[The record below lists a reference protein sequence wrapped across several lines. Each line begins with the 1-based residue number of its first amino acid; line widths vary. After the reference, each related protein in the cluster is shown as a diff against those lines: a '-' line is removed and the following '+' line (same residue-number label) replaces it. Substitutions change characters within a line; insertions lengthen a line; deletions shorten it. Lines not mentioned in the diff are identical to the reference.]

1 MTHQRRLRWLAPP
14 LLCLA
19 IAMPSVS
26 QRAYAAQSSYV
37 VRQGDTLSAIA
48 LRYGTT
54 VSLLLTANALSN
66 PNQIVVGQVLQLTCD
81 TTTMAATAMSSTN
94 TSATAT
100 SGAGSSGYTVVSGDT
115 LSAISQRLGVSLASL
130 AATNGIQIEGLIVIG
145 ERLKV
150 PATGGG
156 STTPYSAASYT
167 SPSQSSTYAVR
178 SGDTLSAIASRY
190 GVSLAA
196 LAAANNIGQMSL
208 IVVGQRL
215 TIPSGGA
222 AVPAT
227 AGPSTTYGGSI
238 ESILT
243 SESQAAGVDPA
254 LIKGLAWQESGWQM
268 VTASDGGMG
277 VMQLMP
283 ATVDWVSS
291 YLLGYRIDPYD
302 PTQNIR
308 AGVALFRYELR
319 QFGDV
324 RSALAAY
331 HQGITSVRTQGILPD
346 TYGYIANILALQ
358 SQYAG

>member
-1 MTHQRRLRWLAPP
+1 MTHQRRLRWLATP

-19 IAMPSVS
+19 IAVPSVS

-37 VRQGDTLSAIA
+37 VRPGDTLSAIA

-54 VSLLLTANALSN
+54 VSLLLTANGLSN
-66 PNQIVVGQVLQLTCD
+66 PNQIVVGQLLLTCD
-81 TTTMAATAMSSTN
+81 TTTMAATAASGTN
-94 TSATAT
+94 TSATAA
-100 SGAGSSGYTVVSGDT
+100 SGAGSSGYTVVPGDT
-115 LSAISQRLGVSLASL
+115 LSAISQRLGVSLAAL
-130 AATNGIQIEGLIVIG
+130 AATNGIQIENVIVVG
-145 ERLKV
+145 ERLKI

-167 SPSQSSTYAVR
+167 SPSQIAAYVVR
-178 SGDTLSAIASRY
+178 PGDTLSAIGARY

-227 AGPSTTYGGSI
+227 AGPASTYGGSI

-243 SESQAAGVDPA
+243 SEAQAAGVDPA

-308 AGVALFRYELR
+308 AGVALLHYELQ

>member
-1 MTHQRRLRWLAPP
+1 MTHQRRLRWLAAP

-19 IAMPSVS
+19 ITVPSVS
-26 QRAYAAQSSYV
+26 ERAYAQQSSYV

-54 VSLLLTANALSN
+54 VSLLLTANGLSN

-81 TTTMAATAMSSTN
+81 TTSMATTSAD
-94 TSATAT
+94 TSATSAG
-100 SGAGSSGYTVVSGDT
+100 GAGSSGYTVVAGDT
-115 LSAISQRLGVSLASL
+115 LSAISQRLGVSLAAL
-130 AATNGIQIEGLIVIG
+130 AATNGIGVQSVIVVG
-145 ERLKV
+145 QRLRI
-150 PATGGG
+150 PAMGGG
-156 STTPYSAASYT
+156 SVAPYSAASYT
-167 SPSQSSTYAVR
+167 SPSQTAGYVVR
-178 SGDTLSAIASRY
+178 QGDTLSAIAARY

-196 LAAANNIGQMSL
+196 IAAANNIGQLSL
-208 IVVGQRL
+208 IVIGQRL

-222 AVPAT
+222 AVPST
-227 AGPSTTYGGSI
+227 AGPATTYGGSI

-254 LIKGLAWQESGWQM
+254 LVKGLAWQESGWQM

-291 YLLGYRIDPYD
+291 DLLGYRIDPYD
-302 PTQNIR
+302 PPRTCGPGWR
-308 AGVALFRYELR
+308 CSATSCGSC
-319 QFGDV
+319 GDV

-331 HQGITSVRTQGILPD
+331 HQGITSVRTQGILPA

-358 SQYAG
+358 AQYAG

>member
-1 MTHQRRLRWLAPP
+1 MTHQRRLRWLATP

-19 IAMPSVS
+19 IAVPSVS

-54 VSLLLTANALSN
+54 VSLLLTANGLSN

-81 TTTMAATAMSSTN
+81 TTMTATAASGAN
-94 TSATAT
+94 TSATPA
-100 SGAGSSGYTVVSGDT
+100 SGAGSSGYTVVAGDT
-115 LSAISQRLGVSLASL
+115 LSAISQRLGVSLAAL
-130 AATNGIQIEGLIVIG
+130 AATNGIQIESVIVVG
-145 ERLKV
+145 QRLRV
-150 PATGGG
+150 PSTGGG

-167 SPSQSSTYAVR
+167 SPSQSSAYVVR

-196 LAAANNIGQMSL
+196 IAAANNIGQMSL
-208 IVVGQRL
+208 IVIGQRL

-227 AGPSTTYGGSI
+227 AGPATTYGGSI